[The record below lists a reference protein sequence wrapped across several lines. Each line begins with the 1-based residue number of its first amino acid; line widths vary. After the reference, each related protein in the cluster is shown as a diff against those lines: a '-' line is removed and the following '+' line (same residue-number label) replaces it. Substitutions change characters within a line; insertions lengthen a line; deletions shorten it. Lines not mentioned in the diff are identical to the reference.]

1 MKRTT
6 TEQSLEQLVAS
17 AVDRAFERHRKPIQK
32 AVIEALEDAALV
44 RAMEQ
49 ADNRP
54 VSAERVHR
62 LLARRSES

>member
-1 MKRTT
+1 MKRTA
-6 TEQSLEQLVAS
+6 EQSLEQLVAS

-32 AVIEALEDAALV
+32 AVVEALEDAALI

-49 ADNRP
+49 ADRRP
-54 VSAERVHR
+54 VSAERIKR